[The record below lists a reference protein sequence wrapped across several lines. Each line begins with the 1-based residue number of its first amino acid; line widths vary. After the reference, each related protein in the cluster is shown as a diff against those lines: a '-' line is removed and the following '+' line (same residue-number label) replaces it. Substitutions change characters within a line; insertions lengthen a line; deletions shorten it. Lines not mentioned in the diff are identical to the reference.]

1 MSNKTTGIPAIDCT
15 LTGGYLIEASAG
27 TGKTWT
33 LTGIILRLLIEHK
46 YAPERIIAT
55 TFTKAAAA
63 EMQERI
69 YERLQSFYGLM
80 RWLKSVQ
87 TQHPHWFVADEE
99 NIDTIIQEINEYA
112 SDAQVAGD
120 DPINQY
126 LLTNLLLA
134 GGHAIDES
142 LRRTSLVL
150 TTLDKLFVGTLDSL
164 AQKWLREFSSQIGHR
179 TDSEILMDKS
189 AVIHAL
195 VHDQLRAHQSRLSK
209 HQPDVYQQILSISP
223 SFFSSVEQTAQLVNT
238 AINFYSA
245 PLDEI
250 APIKMMDMAVIDCW
264 LDEFLAV
271 DLSQF
276 APFFDAEY
284 RKQVGFHGTKSM
296 PKQLPLL
303 ADIYDKLF
311 SYRLDFINHLT
322 KQEIAFVDEIEQFA
336 QVDFFNKKCDTTA
349 KATFNTLPWDK
360 VILVKKIYS
369 TLGTQAQHHH
379 DLLKYQII
387 NSVREQLMG
396 VLESQGQTTFELQ
409 MVRLNQALDADE
421 DLAKHI
427 RHHYPVALIDESQ
440 DINGLQAQMI
450 EKIYLSCLFDYEKKL
465 NVYHKHGGDKPK
477 PVKGFLLLVGDPKQA
492 IYRFRGGDVA
502 NYNWLKFYGEDKLGH
517 PILNQS
523 LSLTQNRR
531 SNQALIGA
539 LNEWFVKGDTDDWSN
554 HANLGQSINYEA
566 IEAVNETQRLSW
578 QQDASPQAEFVGRMP
593 MALLYTTSDAAEK
606 TALHINSL
614 LQHGYQLDG
623 RAVKPS
629 DIAVLARGH
638 RQLAEVKKQLDELQI
653 PALNTKTISV
663 FATPAGDDLYTLLLA
678 VIDSRSTANLG
689 RLLVSRL
696 VGLSL
701 DDAVHLLEGD
711 DDSDKGTSSTASFN
725 KSDILSYLH
734 KIHDKWQNYSLSSA
748 LNYALGKAP
757 FADGGNLWLVA
768 ASLGERY
775 LADLWQLIELV
786 SAQGDLHEKQLLTW
800 YQSQKHSEDES
811 VGRRILPSETG
822 VNLMTMHKSKGLEF
836 PIVYALGL
844 DASAITTVQSEKIYP
859 YSNERFERCISTV
872 VYKEGDNDYFKNL
885 DNQESIAEMRRL
897 GYVALTRASEQIFVV
912 AKAASKNSSIDS
924 RPLFQW
930 LECSPKTPQLPER
943 MTALMDAINLDEVA
957 LNDTIYKQAQTHEPI
972 PLIYQ
977 DWDTLLPT
985 KRFVG
990 AYKTSFTTLVSRLDK
1005 PTKDLLTE
1013 LADHDEMAVLTEL
1026 QADVQ
1031 VVDDHAPNI
1040 RNSFIKGSG
1049 AGDFLHKVLQHI
1061 EPNRISGVVDDFV
1074 RRLSLPSKYNSQSQL
1089 KDTLNG
1095 NGEHDQLVMWLN
1107 DVIHAPFAASGV
1119 SLATLASGV
1128 QVRELG
1134 FTLGLKPSFDIDKL
1148 NEIFEQYSDK
1158 PLSLSTQ
1165 EHQAVWYRFMRGEID
1180 LVYEHAGRFFIVDY
1194 KSNYLGDS
1202 RDDYRLDKMNEAM
1215 SEAGYWL
1222 QAVIYQV
1229 ALHRLLKIKLADYTG
1244 NEQRYLGAVEYFFLR
1259 GIYNDGVDT
1268 GKMVWQPPFE
1278 LIMAVD
1284 ALFG

>member
-142 LRRTSLVL
+142 LRRTALVL

-179 TDSEILMDKS
+179 SDSEILMDKS

-209 HQPDVYQQILSISP
+209 HQPDIYQQILSVSP
-223 SFFSSVEQTAQLVNT
+223 SFFSNVEQFAQFVNT

-245 PLDEI
+245 PLDKI
-250 APIKMMDMAVIDCW
+250 KPINIVDTAVIECW

-284 RKQVGFHGTKSM
+284 RRQVGIGGTKSL

-303 ADIYDKLF
+303 AELYDKL
-311 SYRLDFINHLT
+311 SAHRLDFVHHLT
-322 KQEIAFVDEIEQFA
+322 KQEIAFIDEIEKFS
-336 QVDFFNKKCDTTA
+336 QVDFFNKTCDTTA
-349 KATFNTLPWDK
+349 KATFIGLPWDR
-360 VILVKKIYS
+360 VTLVKTIYN
-369 TLGTQAQHHH
+369 TLNTQAKYHY
-379 DLLKYQII
+379 DLLKYDII
-387 NSVREQLMG
+387 NSVREQLMS

-421 DLAKHI
+421 GLAEHI

-450 EKIYLSCLFDYEKKL
+450 EKIYLSRLFNYEDKL
-465 NVYHKHGGDKPK
+465 NTYHKYGGDKPK

-517 PILNQS
+517 PVLNQS

-539 LNEWFVKGDTDDWSN
+539 LNEWFVKGNTDDWSN
-554 HANLGQSINYEA
+554 HANLGQSISYET

-578 QQDASPQAEFVGRMP
+578 QQGSPQAEFIGRMP
-593 MALLYTTSDAAEK
+593 MSLLHTASDIAEK

-614 LQHGYQLDG
+614 LQQGYHIDG
-623 RAVKPS
+623 RLVQPS

-638 RQLAEVKKQLDELQI
+638 KQLAEVKKCLDELKI

-663 FATPAGDDLYTLLLA
+663 FATPAGDDLHTLLLA

-689 RLLVSRL
+689 RLLVGRL
-696 VGLSL
+696 VGMSL
-701 DDAVHLLEGD
+701 DDAVRLLDGD
-711 DDSDKGTSSTASFN
+711 ADSEMTSSDASFN

-734 KIHDKWQNYSLSSA
+734 KIHDKWQNHSLSSA

-757 FADGGNLWLVA
+757 FTDGGNLWLVA

-775 LADLWQLIELV
+775 LADLWQLIELL
-786 SAQGDLHEKQLLTW
+786 SAQSDLHEKQLLTW
-800 YQSQKHSEDES
+800 YQSQRHSEDES

-844 DASAITTVQSEKIYP
+844 DASAVATVHGEKIYP

-872 VYKEGDNDYFKNL
+872 MYKDNDDDYFKNL
-885 DNQESIAEMRRL
+885 DNQEGIAEMRRL
-897 GYVALTRASEQIFVV
+897 GYVALTRASEQIFIV
-912 AKAASKNSSIDS
+912 AKVAGRNSSIDS

-943 MTALMDAINLDEVA
+943 MTSLMDEINLDEVI
-957 LNDTIYKQAQTHEPI
+957 LNDAIYKQSQTHELI
-972 PLIYQ
+972 PLTYQ
-977 DWDTLLPT
+977 DWDTLLPI

-990 AYKTSFTTLVSRLDK
+990 AYKTSFTALVSRLDK

-1031 VVDDHAPNI
+1031 AVDGHEINI
-1040 RNSFIKGSG
+1040 RNSFIKGSR

-1089 KDTLNG
+1089 KDGINDK
-1095 NGEHDQLVMWLN
+1095 GEHDQLVMWLN

-1119 SLATLASGV
+1119 SLASLASGV

-1148 NEIFEQYSDK
+1148 NEVFKQYSDK

-1202 RDDYRLDKMNEAM
+1202 RDDYHLDKMNEAM

-1259 GIYNDGVDT
+1259 GIYNDDADM